1 MCFHVLMDQHKITVL
16 YLACLA
22 YLAYLAYLAR
32 MACIACMACMAYL
45 ALPARL
51 LLSVSSCSD
60 FVLSH

>member
-32 MACIACMACMAYL
+32 MACMACMAYL